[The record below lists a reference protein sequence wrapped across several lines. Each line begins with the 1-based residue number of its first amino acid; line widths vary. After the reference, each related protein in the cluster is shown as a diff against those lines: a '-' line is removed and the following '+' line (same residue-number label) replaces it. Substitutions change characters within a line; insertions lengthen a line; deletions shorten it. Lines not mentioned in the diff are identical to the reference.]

1 MFNGHLLKVILGFCG
16 VIIIGLIS
24 LVFIDSFKERGNQ
37 TTNTQNEM
45 VETKATS
52 QIPTNSKSPTTS
64 TVKKTTPTKKT
75 P

>member
-24 LVFIDSFKERGNQ
+24 LVFIDSLKERDNQ
-37 TTNTQNEM
+37 TTNAQNEM

-64 TVKKTTPTKKT
+64 TVKKTTPIKKT

>member
-24 LVFIDSFKERGNQ
+24 LVFIDSLKERDNQ

-64 TVKKTTPTKKT
+64 TVKKTTPIKKT